1 MKKIFL
7 TFFLA
12 ITCLSYSQKALK
24 KQIVPTINELK
35 EFIAIPND
43 ALEHSD
49 IMRNIFWLE
58 KQFKERGFNTA
69 QLPTEG
75 EPLFFA
81 NLPMKEGLPTLLF
94 YMHFDGQAVD
104 PSKWNQS
111 NPYELVLRDGDTNL
125 DWSTLEN
132 GIDNEWRL
140 YGRSASDDKGPIVMF
155 LNAIDV
161 LKAEGKEIPF
171 NIKVIL
177 DSEEEKGSKPL
188 PKAVKQYKSLL
199 KSDYLLISDGPI
211 HPSGKP
217 TLAYGCRGITTV
229 TLTTYGPVKP
239 QHSGHFGNYAPNPS
253 FRMASL
259 LSSMKDER
267 GMVLIPGY
275 YDGITLDELTKEL
288 LSSVPDDQSAILSRL
303 SIKTAE
309 TVGANYQESLQY
321 PSLNVRGINSGW
333 TGSKARTIV
342 PDRTIAEI
350 DIRLVPESDGDRLK
364 ELVKKHIKSKGYF
377 IVDKDPTQQERAS
390 HDKILK
396 FESRGVTKPFRT
408 DIDSPFSNW
417 LQGVMKN
424 THGDELVR
432 IRIMGGTVPISPFIN
447 ELDIPA
453 ILVPIVN
460 ADNNQHSPNENIKV
474 GMIEYGL
481 KTFYGIL
488 TTPMN

>member
-1 MKKIFL
+1 MKLRLISIL
-7 TFFLA
+7 LIIIA
-12 ITCLSYSQKALK
+12 PLNAQESIK
-24 KQIVPTINELK
+24 KQLLPAINELK

-69 QLPTEG
+69 QLPTDG

-81 NLPMKEGLPTLLF
+81 NLPIKEGLPTLLF

-104 PSKWNQS
+104 ASKWNQG
-111 NPYELVLRDGDTNL
+111 NPYKVVLRDGNTDL
-125 DWSTLEN
+125 DWSKLEN

-140 YGRSASDDKGPIVMF
+140 YGRSTSDDKGPIVML
-155 LNAIDV
+155 LNAFDV
-161 LKAEGKEIPF
+161 LKQESKEVPF
-171 NIKVIL
+171 NVKIIL

-199 KSDYLLISDGPI
+199 KSDYLVISDGPI

-259 LSSMKDER
+259 LSSMKDEN
-267 GMVLIPGY
+267 GKVLIPGY
-275 YDGITLDELTKEL
+275 YEGITLDDSTKEL

-309 TVGANYQESLQY
+309 AVGANYQESLQY

-342 PDRTIAEI
+342 PDRTVAEI
-350 DIRLVPESDGDRLK
+350 DIRLVPESDGNRLK
-364 ELVKKHIKSKGYF
+364 DLVKKHIEKQGYH
-377 IVDKDPTQQERAS
+377 IVEKDPTAEERAA
-390 HDKILK
+390 HNKILK

-417 LQGVMKN
+417 LQSVMKN

-447 ELDIPA
+447 ELNIPA
-453 ILVPIVN
+453 ILVPMVN

-474 GMIEYGL
+474 GMIEYGM